1 MFLMVSSSCKHVVN
15 GYKIEVIE
23 PTTES
28 TTGCVAFFMK
38 GGRGGGEWGIRNYRR
53 NTPPCILYICMTEIE
68 ISES

>member
-38 GGRGGGEWGIRNYRR
+38 GGRGGGRGGSVTTAVIRHRAFF
-53 NTPPCILYICMTEIE
+53 T
-68 ISES
+68 SA

>member
-38 GGRGGGEWGIRNYRR
+38 GGRGGGGVGD
-53 NTPPCILYICMTEIE
+53 P
-68 ISES
+68 